1 MKQLLYILKREVLV
15 KIRSK
20 SFYLFVLIAPILFLI
35 PIMFNILNT
44 PKQSAFT
51 EKNIVGIYSKDFI
64 NDTIDY
70 KGIKFCKLSDREIE
84 NFNSGD
90 FRFDKYIGVVD
101 LHLQNKRKTAPIIPI
116 KLYMEEN
123 DIKTNQKCVNKIES
137 FINSEFIYNH
147 CKELNIPD
155 SLAAELS
162 NIQSVYPIIYT
173 TSEDLKPMN
182 TSSALAY
189 ILGML
194 LYIMFILYN
203 NNIMRSVSEEKKNK
217 LAEVLSVFVKPVNLM
232 LGKIIGLGIASFIQ
246 LIMWIV
252 VFCIYLK
259 IIFWYEFNFIEYSG
273 SSSEFLSIALSSIS
287 ELPLMNL
294 CLFLPLFFIFG
305 ILLNGAISTI
315 IAIYSTRKN
324 SNYMMFLGNILNLLA
339 IYFGMYVA
347 TSPNSQI
354 SVFLSYFPIFSY
366 LTIPVLL
373 PYGIPTVQI
382 AISLFILTL
391 TVIGSMLLSGY
402 LYKKTIGT

>member
-1 MKQLLYILKREVLV
+1 MKQLSCIIKREVLV

-44 PKQSAFT
+44 PKPTAFT
-51 EKNIVGIYSKDFI
+51 DKNRVGVYSNDFV
-64 NDTIDY
+64 NDSIDY
-70 KGIKFCKLSDREIE
+70 RGIKFCKLSDSEIE
-84 NFNSGD
+84 NFHSGV
-90 FRFDKYIGVVD
+90 FCFDKYIGVVD
-101 LHLQNKRKTAPIIPI
+101 LHLQNKGKTAPPIPI
-116 KLYMEEN
+116 KLYMPEK
-123 DIKTNQKCVNKIES
+123 DIKANEKYVKDIES
-137 FINSEFIYNH
+137 FINSEFIYHH

-155 SLAAELS
+155 SLAVELS
-162 NIQSVYPIIYT
+162 DIRNVYPLIYAP
-173 TSEDLKPMN
+173 SEDSKLMN
-182 TSSALAY
+182 ISSTLAF

-203 NNIMRSVSEEKKNK
+203 NNIMRSVSEEKNNK

-232 LGKIIGLGIASFIQ
+232 LGKILGLGIASFIQ

-259 IIFWYEFNFIEYSG
+259 MIFWYESDFMEYSET
-273 SSSEFLSIALSSIS
+273 SNDLLSMALSSIS
-287 ELPLMNL
+287 ELPIKNL
-294 CLFLPLFFIFG
+294 CLFVPLFFIFG

-324 SNYMMFLGNILNLLA
+324 SNYMMFFGNILNLLA

-347 TSPNSQI
+347 TSPDSQI
-354 SVFLSYFPIFSY
+354 SAFLSYFPLFSY

-373 PYGIPTVQI
+373 PYGIPTIQI
-382 AISLFILTL
+382 VISLLILIL

-402 LYKKTIGT
+402 LYKRSIRA